1 MRTVLRVACAMAA
14 TLGVAACTDYDSATN
29 LKPEGPPM
37 IQQVRMRENFSA
49 PNSTIVST
57 RKVFAF
63 GTHPTATEADAHPVT
78 AATALNNSLRIIVD
92 ELLVGNNLEEIAC
105 RAQID
110 TDAYSRVPRG
120 ATPDDIAKCAGAQ
133 DVLPAVCKGEFA
145 VCMCAIPGGCAVED
159 EMIAE
164 GLPVGVLDINQDGA
178 ADDTRMIAGA
188 VGLRCGTID
197 VPINYDTS
205 YWNPSGNQQVPA
217 MGGYDAL
224 GPAIVLSPQVDGMPT
239 NLDCSLTFSPEIVD
253 KQGEAICA
261 PAGGDVD
268 AGCVA
273 GDVSA
278 FEFHTEA
285 LDFEPQT
292 FLEGQTGV
300 NRNDPVVIRSSVPV
314 DMTTLNGITL
324 SPAPGGAVTF
334 TVMMKQNIYIN
345 IAGGLAAA
353 TQYTL
358 TVPTT
363 VHDTF
368 GQSAPAA
375 KVFTFTT
382 GN

>member
-1 MRTVLRVACAMAA
+1 M
-14 TLGVAACTDYDSATN
+14 
-29 LKPEGPPM
+29 
-37 IQQVRMRENFSA
+37 
-49 PNSTIVST
+49 ST

-78 AATALNNSLRIIVD
+78 AATALNNPIRIIVD

-105 RAQID
+105 RAPVD

-120 ATPDDIAKCAGAQ
+120 ATPDDIAKCASAQ

-145 VCMCAIPGGCAVED
+145 VCMCAISGGCAVD
-159 EMIAE
+159 DQVIAE
-164 GLPVGVLDINQDGA
+164 GAPVGVLDINQDGA
-178 ADDTRMIAGA
+178 ADETRMITGA

-205 YWNPSGNQQVPA
+205 YWNPSGNQLVPA
-217 MGGYDAL
+217 MGGFDAL
-224 GPAIVLSPQVDGMPT
+224 GPAIVLTPEIDGMPT
-239 NLDCSLTFSPEIVD
+239 NLDCQLTFSAEIVD
-253 KQGEAICA
+253 KQNEAICA
-261 PAGGDVD
+261 PAGGDID
-268 AGCVA
+268 AGCNA

-278 FEFHTEA
+278 FTFHTEA

-292 FLEGQTGV
+292 FLQGQTGI
-300 NRNDPVVIRSSVPV
+300 NRNDPIIVRSSVPI
-314 DMTTLNGITL
+314 DTASLAGISL

-334 TVMMKQNIYIN
+334 NVMMKQNIYIN
-345 IAGGLAAA
+345 VAGGLAAN

-363 VHDTF
+363 VRDTF
-368 GQSAPAA
+368 GQAAPAA
-375 KVFTFTT
+375 RVFMFTT